1 MVPLS
6 VCGVDGQ
13 ITRDTW
19 STRTRKRCFQVWLYL
34 RSTLT
39 FTQWWKKRAKKEVE
53 DENIAIAVRKWK
65 MRRQS
70 GGEKWLWME
79 NPDRR
84 IYKRQHDGFIWI
96 LHDLDT
102 GGGPSRR
109 TWSSWLSVS
118 LIYRGRCSQQ
128 QRSQEQLVIQMRS
141 LLQLQPP
148 FSSSFISPNL
158 IVNQNTVHFLQYT
171 HKNTHD

>member
-1 MVPLS
+1 MWSWWTDNTGHMKHKDSEEMLS
-6 VCGVDGQ
+6 GV
-13 ITRDTW
+13 
-19 STRTRKRCFQVWLYL
+19 
-34 RSTLT
+34 TLFEVYSHIHT
-39 FTQWWKKRAKKEVE
+39 VMKEKSKKEVE

-96 LHDLDT
+96 LHELDT